1 MLLNFKE
8 SWEIL
13 NRYQIP
19 LVESFSVTSK
29 EELSSALEK
38 LNFPVV
44 MKIDSK
50 EIVHKTDQGGVKLNI
65 TNKEEAEKNLE
76 ELLTICNEGVIVQK
90 QIIGEEIIIGGKKD
104 RSFGPVIMIGLG
116 GVLVEI
122 YKDIV
127 FRLAPLDKEEALS
140 MIEDI
145 KGKKILEG
153 FRGRPQVNKDSLAEV
168 LVKTSRLLEKE
179 TQIKEL
185 DFNPVLARESSLVC
199 DIKLIV

>member
-1 MLLNFKE
+1 MLLNFTE
-8 SWEIL
+8 SQEIL

-19 LVESFSVTSK
+19 VVESFSVTNR
-29 EELSSALEK
+29 EELYLALEK
-38 LNFPVV
+38 LDFPLV

-65 TNKEEAEKNLE
+65 TNKEDAERTLE
-76 ELLTICNEGVIVQK
+76 ELLTVCDEGVTVQK
-90 QIIGEEIIIGGKKD
+90 QIAGEEIIIGGKKD

-127 FRLAPLDKEEALS
+127 FRLAPLEKEEALS

-153 FRGRPQVNKDSLAEV
+153 FRGRPKVNKDSLAEV
-168 LVKTSRLLEKE
+168 IVKTSHLLEKE